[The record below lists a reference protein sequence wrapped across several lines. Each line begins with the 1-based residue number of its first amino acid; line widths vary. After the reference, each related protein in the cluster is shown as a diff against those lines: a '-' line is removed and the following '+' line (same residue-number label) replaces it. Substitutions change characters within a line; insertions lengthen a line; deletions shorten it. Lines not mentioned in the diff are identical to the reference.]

1 MWPKYLAWFSCAL
14 PCGKHENS
22 QIHPRDLLYSYP
34 RTSTAGSENK
44 TTKNQHA
51 MKWTLYKQGNKQ
63 TNKHKID
70 PENDLVS
77 ISIIKLDYIDV
88 IAPLYSNNSCFGV
101 QIVGA
106 AHSCLF
112 FSFALNFFSFIVKVR
127 NKSSMLF
134 FWSVWKQF
142 VKYFE
147 SMY

>member
-1 MWPKYLAWFSCAL
+1 MN
-14 PCGKHENS
+14 G
-22 QIHPRDLLYSYP
+22 Q
-34 RTSTAGSENK
+34 T
-44 TTKNQHA
+44 
-51 MKWTLYKQGNKQ
+51 NKQ

-70 PENDLVS
+70 LENDLVS
-77 ISIIKLDYIDV
+77 IFVMKIIKLDYIEV

-127 NKSSMLF
+127 NESSMLS